1 MWQYH
6 AIKLG
11 FKHEF
16 LLRGILAVAALHL
29 ADLNPNE
36 CTSYQLKATNHQNR
50 ALALARDE
58 LANPSIYNCHALFLF
73 SCLVIIMTFAG
84 PRQADSDGLD
94 KNLLD
99 WFYVLR
105 GCNSVMQL
113 HWDDLENSFCYP
125 LLSEVRRSETH
136 AAHVADESD
145 RIIDLQRLCHRIED
159 REISR
164 AYSLAIHEL
173 LNAYTQCWFLR
184 RDGRTWVIAAFVWPN
199 VLPQRYLEL
208 LGENTPE
215 SLIILAHFA
224 IVIHWSEYDWFFR
237 GWARDLVYRI
247 RASLSEE
254 WHEYLKWPEEVVS
267 VPPAIVPGMP
277 ISSGL
282 H

>member
-1 MWQYH
+1 M
-6 AIKLG
+6 G

-29 ADLNPNE
+29 ADLNPAE
-36 CTSYQLKATNHQNR
+36 SSSYQLKATDHQNR
-50 ALALARDE
+50 SLALAQDE

-73 SCLVIIMTFAG
+73 SCLVILMTFAG
-84 PRQADSDGLD
+84 PRQADGGKSFD

-105 GCNSVMQL
+105 GCNSVLQL
-113 HWDDLENSFCYP
+113 HWSDLENSFCYP
-125 LLSEVRRSETH
+125 FLQEVKRSETH

-159 REISR
+159 RDVSR

-184 RDGRTWVIAAFVWPN
+184 RDGRPWIIAAFVWPN
-199 VLPQRYLEL
+199 VLPQQYLEL
-208 LGENTPE
+208 LGDNTPE
-215 SLIILAHFA
+215 SLVILAHFS
-224 IVIHWSEYDWFFR
+224 ILIHWSEFDWFFR
-237 GWARDLVYRI
+237 GWARDLVDRI
-247 RASLSEE
+247 KASLSEE

-267 VPPAIVPGMP
+267 VPPSIIPGNP
-277 ISSGL
+277 PSSAL
-282 H
+282 Q